1 MGENWVVAVS
11 AWTTASVPARVERA
25 NWYGLHAVRIV
36 CPKCWAM
43 LRDTTLRRR
52 SPTTRPRMRPFGF
65 CSATSLPSAMAL
77 LACWGRSACASKCET
92 CRKAWVASA
101 SSRTKR
107 KVSSV
112 RPEGPGAAPFRVRR
126 RALMIKASGSWRGSA
141 GTNCMMAASMGP

>member
-1 MGENWVVAVS
+1 MDDGLRAGSGGKCKLVWATCCVDCL
-11 AWTTASVPARVERA
+11 SV
-25 NWYGLHAVRIV
+25 L
-36 CPKCWAM
+36 
-43 LRDTTLRRR
+43 DTTRRRR

-65 CSATSLPSAMAL
+65 WSATSLPNAMAL

-92 CRKAWVASA
+92 CRNAWVASA

-107 KVSSV
+107 KVSAV

-141 GTNCMMAASMGP
+141 GTNCMIAASMGV